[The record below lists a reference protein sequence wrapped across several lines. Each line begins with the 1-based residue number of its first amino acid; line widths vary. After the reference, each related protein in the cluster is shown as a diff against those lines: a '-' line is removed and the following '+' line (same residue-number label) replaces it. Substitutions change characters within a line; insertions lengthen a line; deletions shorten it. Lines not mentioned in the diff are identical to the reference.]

1 MPTILPSRITGKR
14 LTRRRSM
21 SSTTV
26 SKSSSSR
33 TATGSRSYDVFHLAA
48 GGADIVLRHAAGAEH
63 EFKPSRPPPF
73 GADFAAAEK
82 IAFGHHTDQ
91 LPFRIDHRQAA
102 DAIAQHC
109 ARGLQNRRLCC
120 NGNDIRRLSTSRTC
134 MASCARAIS
143 LFR

>member
-1 MPTILPSRITGKR
+1 MPTILPVASH
-14 LTRRRSM
+14 
-21 SSTTV
+21 
-26 SKSSSSR
+26 
-33 TATGSRSYDVFHLAA
+33 DVFHLAA
-48 GGADIVLRHAAGAEH
+48 DGADIVLRHAAGAEH
-63 EFKPSRPPPF
+63 EFKPSRPPSF

-120 NGNDIRRLSTSRTC
+120 NGNDIRSHDVADLHGFLRPSSFTFQ
-134 MASCARAIS
+134 IV
-143 LFR
+143 